1 LFNEVI
7 GKLLTKCSKLV
18 DDKIK
23 ELVSKFH
30 YAEEKII
37 FNSDTILSFL
47 INSPDININ
56 VMSTMN
62 EININIKQL
71 CDQKASE
78 YDTLVKKTKPEWKK
92 IKKEKILKIN
102 QFCNNYKEKI
112 ISDAFFQDNIK
123 NVNEDE
129 LKSLIMDIPDLY
141 QDVESYKKEEI
152 NLKINE
158 IIQRT
163 IERIISHKNSLKNW
177 DLFKVQL
184 MQQAYIEMIKKSKE
198 NLGSDLNQVINNLM
212 NHIDNLPNFYNE
224 CKTEER
230 KNEIR
235 KEIRINAEIV
245 AEEYINGKKFK
256 EQKEKANKEEKQ
268 RLINMYEESE
278 KRRIKFEK
286 ELKEERKRREEEEIK
301 RQNQEKEL
309 RKEKEKQKEIERQ
322 REMEKQ
328 KQREEN
334 QRQREME
341 KQNKNCNQF
350 KCQQKKLTEEEIT
363 NLAGRAI
370 NGEFGNGETRKRKLG
385 PLYKQVQNKVNEL
398 LGNPKRH

>member
-1 LFNEVI
+1 MFGECKYQEDMEKYIKKSDILFNDIFPEYKEKYFKNISQGRLNFATEEIKTICQEEYDKIKNNKLLKYKSIQSGIASRIRDKIDSYIFKIFNNIEFKEKLDQDLGSKDSFLKIIPVDLKENSQLGKEEIDKIIDNEIEKGIKDFNEKRNSLPLFNEVI

-102 QFCNNYKEKI
+102 QFYNNYKEKI

-152 NLKINE
+152 NLKINV

-198 NLGSDLNQVINNLM
+198 NLGSDLNQVINNL
-212 NHIDNLPNFYNE
+212 
-224 CKTEER
+224 KS
-230 KNEIR
+230 
-235 KEIRINAEIV
+235 IV
-245 AEEYINGKKFK
+245 FV
-256 EQKEKANKEEKQ
+256 
-268 RLINMYEESE
+268 R
-278 KRRIKFEK
+278 
-286 ELKEERKRREEEEIK
+286 
-301 RQNQEKEL
+301 
-309 RKEKEKQKEIERQ
+309 
-322 REMEKQ
+322 
-328 KQREEN
+328 
-334 QRQREME
+334 
-341 KQNKNCNQF
+341 
-350 KCQQKKLTEEEIT
+350 
-363 NLAGRAI
+363 
-370 NGEFGNGETRKRKLG
+370 
-385 PLYKQVQNKVNEL
+385 V
-398 LGNPKRH
+398 